1 MSRPARFT
9 TTARAEIREA
19 AAWIGKD
26 NRRAAEAF
34 REALQG
40 VARLIGEHPLV
51 GHARPD
57 LAREPY
63 RFCVIRGFPYV
74 VAYDPTPARPVIV
87 RVVHGAR
94 DLPEV
99 LGELR

>member
-9 TTARAEIREA
+9 TTAQIEIREA
-19 AAWIGKD
+19 ATWIRKD
-26 NRRAAEAF
+26 NRRAAATF

-40 VARLIGEHPLV
+40 LARLIGEHPMV
-51 GHARPD
+51 GHARPE
-57 LAREPY
+57 LAREPF
-63 RFCVIRGFPYV
+63 RFAVVRGFPYV
-74 VAYDPTPARPVIV
+74 VVYDPAPARPVIV

-99 LGELR
+99 LSDLR